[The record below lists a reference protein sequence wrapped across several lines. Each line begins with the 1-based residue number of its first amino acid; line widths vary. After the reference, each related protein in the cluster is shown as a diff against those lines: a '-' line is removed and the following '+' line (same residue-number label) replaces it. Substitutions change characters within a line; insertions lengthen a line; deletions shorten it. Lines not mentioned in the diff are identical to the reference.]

1 MKPKTPVR
9 TWAWVSKGWGEGSPN
24 SGLLPGDVYSSYQH
38 CLGLLSGSVAP
49 LVCGFGGVACKRLL
63 DAAFILWA
71 TADVAVVG
79 VLRDDLIL
87 PLHRCKTRNSSR
99 FSSIN
104 SKIWSILSFHLT
116 TLSIIKGSF
125 LHLSLVILV
134 IMSNYEELSVL
145 CKKKKYTNRI
155 QWFAN
160 PLSIYNWMANQ
171 KYSVC
176 RLYLIKASSLIS
188 VPATCNMQQAAQE
201 QECCGMLSKHL
212 FGTFHRWAGNLK
224 TAECHDWVYKEPPW
238 TAQASTGKD
247 GARLTTVKNCM
258 PQHALTRNLVISS
271 PAD

>member
-145 CKKKKYTNRI
+145 CKKKY
-155 QWFAN
+155 
-160 PLSIYNWMANQ
+160 IY
-171 KYSVC
+171 
-176 RLYLIKASSLIS
+176 
-188 VPATCNMQQAAQE
+188 E
-201 QECCGMLSKHL
+201 QNTMICK
-212 FGTFHRWAGNLK
+212 
-224 TAECHDWVYKEPPW
+224 
-238 TAQASTGKD
+238 
-247 GARLTTVKNCM
+247 
-258 PQHALTRNLVISS
+258 S
-271 PAD
+271 PFNI